1 MKTQRFAGSK
11 HDVLSLAARI
21 IFFYKF
27 FNQRN
32 WARCYEYIDP
42 KLRAKREFGISEYSR
57 TMRDFFEA
65 HGPVE
70 QVKILK
76 ISIHSGI
83 EANNDQRDF
92 AYVVISWK
100 DKSREFHHFR
110 ERWIKDREKW
120 FTRVIGL
127 VPNRSEP

>member
-1 MKTQRFAGSK
+1 MKTKRLAGSK

-21 IFFYKF
+21 NFFYRF

-32 WARCYEYIDP
+32 WARCYEYVDP
-42 KLRAKREFGISEYSR
+42 KLSAKTKSGLSDYSQ

-65 HGPVE
+65 HGPIA

-83 EANNDQRDF
+83 EAKNDQRDF
-92 AYVVISWK
+92 AYVVISWI
-100 DKSREFHHFR
+100 DKSNELYHFR

>member
-1 MKTQRFAGSK
+1 MATKRLAKSR

-21 IFFYKF
+21 NSFYRF
-27 FNQRN
+27 FNRRD
-32 WARCYEYIDP
+32 WARCYEYVDP
-42 KLRAKREFGISEYSR
+42 KLRSKRKSGLSDYSQ
-57 TMRDFFEA
+57 TLRDFFEA

-83 EANNDQRDF
+83 SIKDDQRNF

-100 DKSREFHHFR
+100 DKSNRFHQFR

-127 VPNRSEP
+127 LPNRSAP